1 MKNKGF
7 KNQVMICL
15 FSTIVYFVCTY
26 PLRDL
31 FAVFTVTDVRPGA
44 AFNPFLS
51 ICFGPA
57 ASLGCSFATL
67 LADYLSG
74 YPTKVLIQGFPF
86 QFLYG
91 FIPYLVW
98 KKLTKGDD
106 HSYRIDSLSKYL
118 KFTLMAF
125 IFGILSGLGVAYIV
139 YSNFGANFVETI
151 GFVFMNNFT
160 FTMLLGFPLMIFANI
175 TISGYGKD
183 KTRKLSISEHVIIYS
198 SIAEFV
204 GIAVITFATYSIYSN
219 IEATTYDL
227 WNNIFIYSVI
237 YVNIM
242 IVLTILV
249 LNFINKRQIKKDA

>member
-1 MKNKGF
+1 
-7 KNQVMICL
+7 
-15 FSTIVYFVCTY
+15 
-26 PLRDL
+26 
-31 FAVFTVTDVRPGA
+31 
-44 AFNPFLS
+44 
-51 ICFGPA
+51 
-57 ASLGCSFATL
+57 
-67 LADYLSG
+67 
-74 YPTKVLIQGFPF
+74 
-86 QFLYG
+86 
-91 FIPYLVW
+91 
-98 KKLTKGDD
+98 
-106 HSYRIDSLSKYL
+106 
-118 KFTLMAF
+118 MAL

-249 LNFINKRQIKKDA
+249 LGFIEKRQNKKIA